1 MGEWQG
7 GKSKSHNGQFTSKPL
22 LVCDACFVKCPT
34 PPHWDSSKGEHGSS
48 FVIPSL
54 FENVATIQRAC
65 YCDSTIFN
73 FVRTTFCSPNIPKTG
88 SLFRYGA
95 RGKHHIQPSTSCS
108 YFGLQEEENAPFQC
122 AAAATIIFWG
132 CRTNLG
138 KRHRQKQQ
146 SIEQWW
152 NNTSFR
158 VKCFCANS
166 TGGGS
171 MAVKMLV
178 SYCAECKMRPC
189 DVHYLFIVIYGSCK

>member
-1 MGEWQG
+1 M
-7 GKSKSHNGQFTSKPL
+7 S
-22 LVCDACFVKCPT
+22 
-34 PPHWDSSKGEHGSS
+34 
-48 FVIPSL
+48 
-54 FENVATIQRAC
+54 C
-65 YCDSTIFN
+65 YDSTIFHFIHLPPPQKLAHCSGMEPGEN
-73 FVRTTFCSPNIPKTG
+73 ITFY
-88 SLFRYGA
+88 L
-95 RGKHHIQPSTSCS
+95 PSTSCS

-138 KRHRQKQQ
+138 KRHRQQQ

-158 VKCFCANS
+158 VKCFCANA